1 MSKKQ
6 ILTLVFVVLAFLGL
20 TFFLFIKTKEKQSK
34 YLYLFT
40 GDHSIVRWYYN
51 NDTWYIANT
60 NEKLNDIFYVYSN
73 GKYQGNY
80 NLVFNDKWYY
90 FDSNNNSKKIEGI
103 NFMVNTNYEFKSY
116 EFRTEYINNNELI
129 HKVAKQIGIENNDY
143 YSNLKRITILENDVF
158 KDIYFVDYYKN
169 RTEFNALGPSYTVA
183 FVEKNDKIDI
193 VRIFSFDETD
203 TDSCSLNLAG
213 VFTFE
218 NNNNKLLLTCVH
230 FDRIPSDY
238 YLYEYNW
245 NNYNL
250 LIEGNGG
257 V

>member
-6 ILTLVFVVLAFLGL
+6 ILTLVFIVLVFLGL
-20 TFFLFIKTKEKQSK
+20 TSFFLIKNKHQESK

-51 NDTWYIANT
+51 NNTWYIANT
-60 NEKLNDIFYVYSN
+60 NEKLSDKFDVYSN

-80 NLVFNDKWYY
+80 SLLFNDKWYY
-90 FDSNNNSKKIEGI
+90 FDLDNNSKRFDGI
-103 NFMVNTNYEFKSY
+103 NFMVNSNYEFKSY
-116 EFRTEYINNNELI
+116 EFRTEYINNNELLSA
-129 HKVAKQIGIENNDY
+129 VASKIGIVNNEYD
-143 YSNLKRITILENDVF
+143 SNLKRITVLDNEEFNY
-158 KDIYFVDYYKN
+158 IYFVDFYKMD
-169 RTEFNALGPSYTVA
+169 TEFNVLGPNYTVA
-183 FVEKNDKIDI
+183 FIEKNDKIDI
-193 VRIFSFDETD
+193 VRTFSFDETD
-203 TDSCSLNLAG
+203 SDSCSLNLAG

-218 NNNNKLLLTCVH
+218 NDNNKLLLTCVH

-238 YLYEYNW
+238 YLYEYRW
-245 NNYNL
+245 NDYNL

>member
-6 ILTLVFVVLAFLGL
+6 ILILVFIVLAFLGL
-20 TFFLFIKTKEKQSK
+20 TFFFVIKTKEKQSK

-60 NEKLNDIFYVYSN
+60 NEKLSDKFDVYSD
-73 GKYQGNY
+73 GEYQGNY
-80 NLVFNDKWYY
+80 SLVFNDKWYY
-90 FDSNNNSKKIEGI
+90 FDSNNDSKKFEGI
-103 NFMVNTNYEFKSY
+103 NFMINTNYDFNSY
-116 EFRTEYINNNELI
+116 EFETEYVNNNELVSE
-129 HKVAKQIGIENNDY
+129 VANEIGIMDSDY
-143 YSNLKRITILENDVF
+143 DSSLKRITISGNEEFN
-158 KDIYFVDYYKN
+158 DIYFVDYYKKQ
-169 RTEFNALGPSYTVA
+169 TEFNPLGPSYTVA
-183 FVEKNDKIDI
+183 FIEKNDKIDI
-193 VRIFSFDETD
+193 VRTFSFDETD
-203 TDSCSLNLAG
+203 DDSCSLNLAG

-218 NNNNKLLLTCVH
+218 NNNNKLLFTCVH

-238 YLYEYNW
+238 YLYEYSW
-245 NNYNL
+245 NKYNL